1 MKQTFIK
8 CFLWAALS
16 AVVLCF
22 IYYLFFVNIPTV
34 FDFEILVDDNCEQT
48 FGMSKSEYHL
58 KLNLLKEKSE
68 EPLGVYTGKL
78 ELSFDMSIA
87 SESPISEL
95 VKDFGTSGKV
105 SIDDFKVEM
114 QPFDSYDYVEYQ
126 ILTLKSNAI
135 VSPSAAS
142 KIKAMNLS
150 DVNQFGDTKFCSD
163 FLFNLELS
171 DKLANCRNIKN
182 ITISELTQIIN
193 DIAEFKDD
201 AKSNAIPCSILILED
216 NQVIFTIHNPSS
228 SEDDLV
234 FKGKL
239 TQSTVH

>member
-1 MKQTFIK
+1 
-8 CFLWAALS
+8 
-16 AVVLCF
+16 
-22 IYYLFFVNIPTV
+22 
-34 FDFEILVDDNCEQT
+34 
-48 FGMSKSEYHL
+48 
-58 KLNLLKEKSE
+58 LKEKSE

-126 ILTLKSNAI
+126 LLTLKSNAI

-150 DVNQFGDTKFCSD
+150 DAYQFGDTKFCSD